1 MANLI
6 RDKIVQSLV
15 DSFKAQKRR
24 HMVNVEVMLNN
35 PMAIPEHGDLLA
47 ELEKEIEKIAEYSD
61 KIEAAELFL

>member
-1 MANLI
+1 MASLI
-6 RDKIVQSLV
+6 RDQIVQSLV
-15 DSFKAQKRR
+15 DSFKAQKQR